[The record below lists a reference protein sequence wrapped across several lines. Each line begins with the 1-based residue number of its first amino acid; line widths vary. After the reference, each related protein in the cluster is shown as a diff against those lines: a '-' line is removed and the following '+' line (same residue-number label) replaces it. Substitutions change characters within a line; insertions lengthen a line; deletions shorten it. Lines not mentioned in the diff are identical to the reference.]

1 MNKYIMFVYSRMCM
15 SRGKNACQQRN
26 PPKPHVESSPPKTPP
41 ELDEGKSKPSGAL

>member
-1 MNKYIMFVYSRMCM
+1 MYILGCVCY
-15 SRGKNACQQRN
+15 GEKNARQQRN